1 MIGNSN
7 ELNGRGIISKK
18 YRSLMKTLYMYN
30 INQASSI

>member
-1 MIGNSN
+1 MIGKSN

-18 YRSLMKTLYMYN
+18 YRSLMKTLYN

>member
-18 YRSLMKTLYMYN
+18 YCSLMKTLYN